1 MKDGAGFALL
11 TFGLLSI
18 LLFWS
23 FRKVRSGAKPYLRP
37 LPAIAGIE
45 EAIGRAAE
53 MGRPVHF
60 TPGSD
65 GFNSGTAGQAL
76 AAVICLSHISRLC
89 AKFDVRLLVSNRRA
103 EVQPLTEEIVR
114 QAYLSEGKISNF
126 RPTDIRFFSD
136 DQFAYASGVIGVMS
150 GERTASNIMLGGYYA
165 ESLMF
170 AEAGATYGNVQIAG
184 TASIS
189 QIPFFVTTCDY
200 CLIGEELYAAAAILS
215 EDPAQVASLVTQDI
229 VRVAVVGL
237 LVIGAVSASLGS
249 NAVKSFVLKW

>member
-1 MKDGAGFALL
+1 MKDGAGFALIV
-11 TFGLLSI
+11 FGLLSV
-18 LLFWS
+18 LLYWS
-23 FRKVRSGAKPYLRP
+23 FQKVRSGTIPYMRS
-37 LPAIAGIE
+37 LPAIKGLE

-53 MGRPVHF
+53 MGKPVHF

-65 GFNSGTAGQAL
+65 GFDSSTASQTL
-76 AAVICLSHISRLC
+76 AAVICLGHIARLC
-89 AKFDVRLLVSNRRA
+89 ARLDVRLLVSNRRS

-114 QAYLSEGKISNF
+114 QAFLSEGKLDSF
-126 RPTDIRFFSD
+126 RSTDIRFFSD

-150 GERTASNIMLGGYYA
+150 SESTASNIMLGGYYA

-184 TASIS
+184 TAATG

-215 EDPAQVASLVTQDI
+215 EDPSQVASLVTQDVI
-229 VRVAVVGL
+229 RVAVVFLMIAGT
-237 LVIGAVSASLGS
+237 IAASFGTDII
-249 NAVKSFVLKW
+249 KSFVLNW